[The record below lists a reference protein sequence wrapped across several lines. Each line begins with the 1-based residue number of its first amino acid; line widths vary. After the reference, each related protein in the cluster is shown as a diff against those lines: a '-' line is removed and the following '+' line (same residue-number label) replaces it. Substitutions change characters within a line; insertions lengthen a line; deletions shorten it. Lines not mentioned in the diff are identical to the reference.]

1 MVKEMR
7 IDLNPSSL
15 HKRHHVFLKF
25 AVSFVLLGLAF
36 RLFVSDSIR
45 FSSSVVETPPIV
57 ETNTITE
64 SPPLS
69 SSSASSSSLP
79 VQVPSSD
86 DLLANE
92 SQTFPNGEILSSIFC
107 LSFNEN
113 CKSK

>member
-15 HKRHHVFLKF
+15 HKRHHIFVKF
-25 AVSFVLLGLAF
+25 VVSFLLLGLAF

-45 FSSSVVETPPIV
+45 FSSSVVETPPLL

-69 SSSASSSSLP
+69 SSSSSLP
-79 VQVPSSD
+79 VQAPSSG
-86 DLLANE
+86 DLLANG